1 LWEPN
6 EPKSGNKLN
15 TWGRKLF
22 GFFSSLKLAVFL
34 ILSLGTILAVGTFYE
49 AEYGTPAAQRVIY
62 KSWFVS
68 LEMMLLIL
76 NLACA
81 AMDRYPW
88 KKHHVG
94 FVITHAGII
103 TLIMGSFITQQ
114 KGIDGNIAL
123 GVNEATD
130 NFFVSDNEL
139 HIYQSID
146 GRPFALLVQTPVD
159 FEGHPPGKKKYEYK
173 LADDDVINVT
183 QFIEK
188 ASRKIEVTE
197 GSASG
202 HDPNPLLPAL
212 RFKLYNDRVNV
223 TEWIG
228 LDKQLPP
235 FFDLGP
241 ATVSFIQGP
250 LPAVPTPR
258 NQIVIY
264 QPNPKS
270 NLLKYAIYS
279 SRQLKAVKEG
289 TVDLKSQVPT
299 GWMNLQ
305 FSVEEYFD
313 HADPKVTYVEADPD
327 AKETGPAIEV
337 AIKDNHRWFELE
349 SPHEIKGPQNTY
361 FVSYTR
367 KKYELG
373 FALLLKKFKMA
384 TYGGST
390 LPASYESTV
399 GVDNKYQQVISMNEP
414 LKYNGYT
421 IYQSSFET
429 NEKGEPILS
438 IFSVNFDPGRPIKYA
453 GALCIVGGISIMF
466 YWKPK
471 YTGKKANK
479 GSA

>member
-1 LWEPN
+1 MAAKTHK
-6 EPKSGNKLN
+6 KSRP
-15 TWGRKLF
+15 WGRTLF
-22 GFFSSLKLAVFL
+22 GFFSSVKLAVIL
-34 ILSLGTILAVGTFYE
+34 ILSLGAILAVGTFYE

-68 LEMMLLIL
+68 VEMFLLIL

-94 FVITHAGII
+94 FVVTHAGII

-123 GVNEATD
+123 GINEATD

-159 FEGHPPGKKKYEYK
+159 FERHPPDKKKYEYK
-173 LADDDVINVT
+173 LADDDVMNVT
-183 QFIEK
+183 KFIEK
-188 ASRKIEVTE
+188 GLRKVEVVDGDSSKENYTK
-197 GSASG
+197 
-202 HDPNPLLPAL
+202 LLPAL

-223 TEWIG
+223 SEWIG

-235 FFDLGP
+235 FYDLGP

-250 LPAVPTPR
+250 LPGVPVPR
-258 NQIVIY
+258 NQIVIS
-264 QPNPKS
+264 QPDSKS
-270 NLLKYAIYS
+270 KNLKYAIYS
-279 SRQLKAVKEG
+279 SRELKPVKVG
-289 TVDLKSQVPT
+289 DLDLKKEYPT

-305 FSVEEYFD
+305 FSVEEYYE
-313 HADPKVTYVEADPD
+313 HAEPRIAYIEADRD
-327 AKETGPAIEV
+327 AKETTPAIQVE
-337 AIKDNHRWFELE
+337 IKGNARWFELE
-349 SPHEIKGPQNTY
+349 SPHEIHGPQNTY

-373 FALLLKKFKMA
+373 FPLALKKFKMA
-384 TYGGST
+384 TYGGSS

-399 GVDNKYQQVISMNEP
+399 DVDNKHEQVISMNEP

-429 NEKGEPILS
+429 DDKGEPVLS
-438 IFSVNFDPGRPIKYA
+438 IFSVNYDPGRPIKYA
-453 GALCIVGGISIMF
+453 GALCIVGGIGIMF

-471 YTGKKANK
+471 YTGKNKK
-479 GSA
+479 GSTA

>member
-1 LWEPN
+1 M
-6 EPKSGNKLN
+6 
-15 TWGRKLF
+15 RHKLF
-22 GFFSSLKLAVFL
+22 RFFSSVKLAVFL
-34 ILSLGTILAVGTFYE
+34 ILSLGAILAVGTFYE

-68 LEMMLLIL
+68 VEMMLLIL

-81 AMDRYPW
+81 AIDRYPW

-130 NFFVSDNEL
+130 NFFVPDTEL

-146 GRPFALLVQTPVD
+146 GRPFALLVQTPAD
-159 FEGHPPGKKKYEYK
+159 FENHPPEKKKYEYK
-173 LADDDVINVT
+173 LADDDVIRVT
-183 QFIEK
+183 RFIEK
-188 ASRKIEVTE
+188 AVRKVDVKE
-197 GSASG
+197 ASG
-202 HDPNPLLPAL
+202 KENALPAL

-223 TEWIG
+223 SEWVG

-235 FFDLGP
+235 FYDLGP
-241 ATVSFIQGP
+241 ATVTFIQGP
-250 LPAVPTPR
+250 LPMVPAPR
-258 NQIVIY
+258 NQIVVY
-264 QPNPKS
+264 QPDSKS
-270 NLLKYAIYS
+270 PLLKYAIYS
-279 SRQLKAVKEG
+279 SRQLEPVQKGSVEVKKEY
-289 TVDLKSQVPT
+289 PT
-299 GWMNLQ
+299 GWMNLK
-305 FSVEEYFD
+305 FSVEEYFN
-313 HADPKVTYVEADPD
+313 HADPQISYVAAEED
-327 AKETGPAIEV
+327 AKETTPAV
-337 AIKDNHRWFELE
+337 QLDLKGNLRWFELE

-373 FALLLKKFKMA
+373 FGLSLKKFKVA
-384 TYGGST
+384 TYGGSN

-399 GVDNKYQQVISMNEP
+399 EIDNSHEQVISMNEP
-414 LKYNGYT
+414 LKYKGYT

-429 NEKGEPILS
+429 NDRGEPVLS
-438 IFSVNFDPGRPIKYA
+438 VFSVNYDPGRAVKYA
-453 GALCIVGGISIMF
+453 GALCIVGGIGIMF

-471 YTGKKANK
+471 YTGRNK
-479 GSA
+479 GRDKGSVA